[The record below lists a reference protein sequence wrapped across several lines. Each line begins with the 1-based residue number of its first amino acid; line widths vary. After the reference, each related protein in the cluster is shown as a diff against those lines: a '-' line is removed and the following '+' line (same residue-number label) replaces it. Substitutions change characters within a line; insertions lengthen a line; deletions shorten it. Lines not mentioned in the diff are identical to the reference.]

1 MKTLIKGGYVVGF
14 DGAEHKILHDG
25 EVVFEADRIVYV
37 GRSYPETVDETID
50 AGGKL
55 VCPGFVNTHVHAS
68 SQASEK
74 IIADAG
80 RPELMNCGFLNYL
93 PVKGRDNQFSMLDL
107 ESPQVGG
114 LFSLVNLLKSGST
127 TMVEMGGELGGRGG
141 IERFV
146 HLCGEIGIR
155 AYLSPGYGAG
165 HWYYDSDTRLKSYWD
180 EEGSL
185 SDLRRARDFIKEYD
199 GAYQGRIKG
208 MLFPVETAT
217 STPRLLEETRKTADE
232 LGVGISIHNSET
244 LLEFNQIV
252 QTHGVTPVEYL
263 WNCGL
268 LAPDVIL
275 GHCLFTSVHGA
286 TTYSGGRD
294 LELLAESG
302 VTVAHSP
309 LVFARRGMALESFQ
323 RYLNAGINMAMGTD
337 TYPQDIIGEMRLA
350 SLVCKIVER
359 DYFTGSSRDVFNA
372 ATLGGARGLGREDL
386 GRLAP
391 GAKADILIIDL
402 QRPHF
407 GGVRDPIRAL
417 VTCAVGDD
425 VERVIVDGKTVV
437 KDGMVVGVDQDRLM
451 REVQV
456 ESEKIWAGFQ
466 QWDQQERSV
475 DELSPPSFE
484 FVDDLP

>member
-141 IERFV
+141 IEQFV
-146 HLCGEIGIR
+146 HLCGEVGIR

-185 SDLRRARDFIKEYD
+185 SDLRRAGDFIKEYD

-244 LLEFNQIV
+244 LIEFNQIV

-286 TTYSGGRD
+286 TTYSGVRD

-302 VTVAHSP
+302 VTVANSP
-309 LVFARRGMALESFQ
+309 
-323 RYLNAGINMAMGTD
+323 
-337 TYPQDIIGEMRLA
+337 
-350 SLVCKIVER
+350 
-359 DYFTGSSRDVFNA
+359 
-372 ATLGGARGLGREDL
+372 
-386 GRLAP
+386 
-391 GAKADILIIDL
+391 
-402 QRPHF
+402 
-407 GGVRDPIRAL
+407 
-417 VTCAVGDD
+417 
-425 VERVIVDGKTVV
+425 
-437 KDGMVVGVDQDRLM
+437 
-451 REVQV
+451 
-456 ESEKIWAGFQ
+456 
-466 QWDQQERSV
+466 
-475 DELSPPSFE
+475 
-484 FVDDLP
+484 

>member
-1 MKTLIKGGYVVGF
+1 
-14 DGAEHKILHDG
+14 
-25 EVVFEADRIVYV
+25 
-37 GRSYPETVDETID
+37 
-50 AGGKL
+50 
-55 VCPGFVNTHVHAS
+55 
-68 SQASEK
+68 
-74 IIADAG
+74 
-80 RPELMNCGFLNYL
+80 MN
-93 PVKGRDNQFSMLDL
+93 S
-107 ESPQVGG
+107 
-114 LFSLVNLLKSGST
+114 
-127 TMVEMGGELGGRGG
+127 
-141 IERFV
+141 
-146 HLCGEIGIR
+146 
-155 AYLSPGYGAG
+155 
-165 HWYYDSDTRLKSYWD
+165 
-180 EEGSL
+180 
-185 SDLRRARDFIKEYD
+185 
-199 GAYQGRIKG
+199 
-208 MLFPVETAT
+208 
-217 STPRLLEETRKTADE
+217 PRLLEETRKAADE

-302 VTVAHSP
+302 ATVAHSP

-323 RYLNAGINMAMGTD
+323 RYLNAGVNMAMGTD

-372 ATLGGARGLGREDL
+372 ATLGGAKGLGREDL

-407 GGVRDPIRAL
+407 GGVKDPIRAL
-417 VTCAVGDD
+417 VNCAVGDD

-437 KDGMVVGVDQDRLM
+437 EDGRVVGVDQDRLM
-451 REVQV
+451 RDVQV